1 MSDVI
6 ETKAKK
12 IAADQV
18 EVLGANGE
26 HLAGKEQHQNP
37 FGFQQAG
44 GFKVVKMGPMG
55 GLIGLVMLPILI
67 PVAIIGFFVLM
78 LLAMVF
84 GKAIFKTGMM
94 KVMKR

>member
-26 HLAGKEQHQNP
+26 HIAGKEQANP

-44 GFKVVKMGPMG
+44 GFKVVKMGPLG
-55 GLIGLVMLPILI
+55 GLVGLVMLPILI
-67 PVAIIGFFVLM
+67 PVAIIGFFGLM

-84 GKAIFKTGMM
+84 GKTIFKTGMM